1 MRNAAAIVVR
11 MPGNRVL
18 TLTQCQQRCV
28 TADRRRVDGDGLLGY
43 KTLQIMGPA
52 GFRTGPGEALAT
64 ERLHAD
70 NRADVGDQRPAHTA
84 RAGARAA
91 RTGDPAVRRATVFL
105 AGAVVVAMLGLVL
118 AACGGAGTGLR
129 YNGLR

>member
-70 NRADVGDQRPAHTA
+70 NRADHIAIDVDIADADAPGQFQPAA
-84 RAGARAA
+84 FDA
-91 RTGDPAVRRATVFL
+91 
-105 AGAVVVAMLGLVL
+105 
-118 AACGGAGTGLR
+118 
-129 YNGLR
+129 